1 MWTIH
6 CSLIC
11 GVMVGFELIDP
22 AEAEGIAGIAI
33 DLGIVRI
40 MLLKDTEQ

>member
-6 CSLIC
+6 FSLIC
-11 GVMVGFELIDP
+11 GCMVGFELINP
-22 AEAEGIAGIAI
+22 AESEGIAGIAI

-40 MLLKDTEQ
+40 MLLKDTDE